1 MCAHDGRGR
10 AATAAAKAGLVSTRA
25 VAWVVA
31 AMLSACGGG
40 GGGGGGGAGGGG
52 ASNGFQ
58 LSFEPGTLNAS
69 FYEGEPTTALVQTRA
84 NQPHSAPVQVAIV
97 DSAGIL
103 GNGVQ
108 ITANSTLAYD
118 ALLPLSS
125 TLKAGSYSG
134 TLEVRVCE
142 DLPTTC
148 SKPVSGSP
156 WRLPYQIKVQPQ
168 TSLKPLSPVPGAAAW
183 SGYLGDSS
191 HSATVALTLSASDF
205 SRRWRLE
212 AASATARESLA
223 VVAGGLLITVVSD
236 RNNGAPALVA
246 RREHDG
252 SEAWR
257 RPLGTVN
264 DTAGGP
270 TVADGSVYVFT
281 SDYDRTMLW
290 RFDLA
295 SGQLLGQRSIGG
307 NTTDHP
313 PGPLALGGKLFTCR
327 TASGGLGR
335 YDAQSLTSEA
345 TTTLPG
351 RQDTCTPATDGALL
365 YLFADK
371 SLMAVN
377 AASGQLAYS
386 VAVDGLPTYLTAP
399 PVLDGAGHAFVSV
412 YSLDTQVT
420 GTSRLLAF
428 DLNTRQLLWQQ
439 QGGFSTTPVVSGS
452 TVFVVNGRDLEARSA
467 SSGALLWSWHSNATT
482 LGELESSLVATRTH
496 VFVSSRWTTDAIDL
510 TTHARVWGENLGGA
524 LALSPQG
531 VLYISPFF
539 TGGMRAINLR

>member
-1 MCAHDGRGR
+1 MCAHDGRWR
-10 AATAAAKAGLVSTRA
+10 APTAVAKAGLISTRA
-25 VAWVVA
+25 MAWLAA

-40 GGGGGGGAGGGG
+40 GGGGGSGAPSP
-52 ASNGFQ
+52 APAGFQ

-69 FYEGEPTTALVQTRA
+69 FYEGEPTTVLVQTRA
-84 NQPHSAPVQVAIV
+84 SQPHSAPVQVAII
-97 DSAGIL
+97 DSAGVL
-103 GNGVQ
+103 GTGVQ
-108 ITANSTLAYD
+108 ITASSTLVYD
-118 ALLPLSS
+118 ASLPLSS
-125 TLKAGSYSG
+125 ALKAGSYSG

-168 TSLKPLSPVPGAAAW
+168 TSLKPLSPAPGAADW
-183 SGYLGDSS
+183 GGYLGDGS
-191 HSATVALTLSASDF
+191 HSATTALTLSASDF
-205 SRRWRLE
+205 SRRWRVD
-212 AASATARESLA
+212 AASATARQGLA
-223 VVAGGLLITVVSD
+223 VVAGGLVITVVSD
-236 RNNGAPALVA
+236 QNSGAPALVA

-270 TVADGSVYVFT
+270 TVAEGSVYVFT
-281 SDYDRTMLW
+281 ADYDRTMLW
-290 RFDLA
+290 RVDLA
-295 SGQLLGQRSIGG
+295 SGQLLGQQRVGG
-307 NTTDHP
+307 YTTGHP
-313 PGPLALGGKLFTCR
+313 AGPLALGGKLFSCR
-327 TASGGLGR
+327 TATGGLGR
-335 YDAQSLTSEA
+335 YDALSLASEA
-345 TTTLPG
+345 TTALPG
-351 RQDTCTPATDGALL
+351 RLDTCTPATDSAML
-365 YLFADK
+365 YLFANS

-377 AASGQLAYS
+377 ANSGQLAYS
-386 VAVDGLPTYLTAP
+386 VAVDGVPTYITAP
-399 PVLDGAGHAFVSV
+399 PVLDGAGHAFVAV

-439 QGGFSTTPVVSGS
+439 QGGFSTTPIVSGS
-452 TVFVVNGRDLEARSA
+452 TVFIVNGRNLEARSA
-467 SSGALLWSWHSNATT
+467 STGALLWSWQSNATT

-510 TTHARVWGENLGGA
+510 TTHERVWGENLGGS